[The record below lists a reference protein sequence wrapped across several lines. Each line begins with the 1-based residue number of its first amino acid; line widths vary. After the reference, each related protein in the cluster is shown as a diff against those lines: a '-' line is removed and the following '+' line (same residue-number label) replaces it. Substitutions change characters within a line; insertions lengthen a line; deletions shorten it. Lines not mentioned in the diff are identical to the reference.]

1 VASTISLSSQ
11 SSSSSLTR
19 PLSLGSVDPA
29 ASTTCDALLSHA
41 LQIDPQHL
49 EALQT
54 LASVRLSQQ
63 NQTRLCSRFGPSHRL
78 RSKTTR
84 TRRRPT
90 RDLMHT
96 SYSTRYPSRR
106 ASRVQ
111 SCSWSVALTH
121 PDARSLL
128 EGVVETDDSI
138 IEGTQI
144 YH

>member
-1 VASTISLSSQ
+1 RSVASTISLSSQ
-11 SSSSSLTR
+11 SS
-19 PLSLGSVDPA
+19 SVDPA

-54 LASVRLSQQ
+54 LASVRLSQE

-96 SYSTRYPSRR
+96 SYSTHYPSRR

-121 PDARSLL
+121 LDARSLL
-128 EGVVETDDSI
+128 EGVVETNDSI